1 MPILPIGVRTQGTRR
16 LTLVRHAGAYEMRNT
31 INRRQLLVALATAS
45 MASPAWNAL
54 AEPPLGVNGVQLVG
68 EPTQLITANDLPAAR
83 VIRLPPVDDRV
94 KQVVVTALAIDPRG
108 EWLAVAGDDHVIRL
122 LRQETLQ
129 IVRTLGDGQRSG
141 ESPIGHSDMIRTLA
155 FDATGSRLASA
166 GNDGRLVIWD
176 RNEQFS
182 VLQEIGSAPA
192 LACVNFSPTGHQM
205 VAVGFDKE
213 VFLISNEP
221 TKNDRLLCD
230 CNDLRCC
237 VYRHDGEALAIA
249 GRDGHLHLFDPKTGK
264 LIADQHLHER
274 RVRDL
279 AFMPNSDILVSVD
292 EDGVILRWDTRTNE
306 VLSRQKITS
315 GRLFSLA
322 IVDSHRIAAAGSD
335 DVIHLVDLADD
346 GRSLYVSGQLRGHVG
361 SVATLAAVDGMV
373 FSGGFDATL
382 RRWDLNRNAMAD
394 SKIALGND
402 GSTPAS
408 EPTPR

>member
-1 MPILPIGVRTQGTRR
+1 MV
-16 LTLVRHAGAYEMRNT
+16 
-31 INRRQLLVALATAS
+31 
-45 MASPAWNAL
+45 SPAWNAS
-54 AEPPLGVNGVQLVG
+54 AQPPSAANGVHLVG

-94 KQVVVTALAIDPRG
+94 KQVVVTALAVDPRG
-108 EWLAVAGDDHVIRL
+108 DWLAVAGDDHVIRL

-129 IVRTLGDGQRSG
+129 VVRTLGDGHRSAT
-141 ESPIGHSDMIRTLA
+141 SPIGHSDMIRTLA

-166 GNDGRLVIWD
+166 GNDGRLIIWD
-176 RNEQFS
+176 RNENFS

-213 VFLISNEP
+213 VFLISSQATNNE
-221 TKNDRLLCD
+221 RLMCD

-237 VYRHDGEALAIA
+237 VYRPDGTALAIA
-249 GRDGHLHLFDPKTGK
+249 GRDGHVHLFDPITGK
-264 LIADQHLHER
+264 LVADQDLHQR

-279 AFMPNSDILVSVD
+279 AFMPDSDVLVSVD
-292 EDGVILRWDTRTNE
+292 EDGVIMRWDTRTRE

-322 IVDSHRIAAAGSD
+322 IVDDHRIAAAGSD

-346 GRSLYVSGQLRGHVG
+346 GRSLFVSGQLRGHVG

-382 RRWDLNRNAMAD
+382 RRWDLNQNAIAD

-402 GSTPAS
+402 GSTPTS
-408 EPTPR
+408 DPTPR

>member
-1 MPILPIGVRTQGTRR
+1 
-16 LTLVRHAGAYEMRNT
+16 
-31 INRRQLLVALATAS
+31 
-45 MASPAWNAL
+45 
-54 AEPPLGVNGVQLVG
+54 
-68 EPTQLITANDLPAAR
+68 
-83 VIRLPPVDDRV
+83 
-94 KQVVVTALAIDPRG
+94 
-108 EWLAVAGDDHVIRL
+108 
-122 LRQETLQ
+122 
-129 IVRTLGDGQRSG
+129 
-141 ESPIGHSDMIRTLA
+141 
-155 FDATGSRLASA
+155 
-166 GNDGRLVIWD
+166 
-176 RNEQFS
+176 
-182 VLQEIGSAPA
+182 
-192 LACVNFSPTGHQM
+192 
-205 VAVGFDKE
+205 
-213 VFLISNEP
+213 
-221 TKNDRLLCD
+221 
-230 CNDLRCC
+230 
-237 VYRHDGEALAIA
+237 
-249 GRDGHLHLFDPKTGK
+249 
-264 LIADQHLHER
+264 
-274 RVRDL
+274 
-279 AFMPNSDILVSVD
+279 MPNSDILVSVD

>member
-1 MPILPIGVRTQGTRR
+1 
-16 LTLVRHAGAYEMRNT
+16 MRNT
-31 INRRQLLVALATAS
+31 INRRQLLVALATTS
-45 MASPAWNAL
+45 LVSPAWNAT
-54 AEPPLGVNGVQLVG
+54 AAPPANANGGGLVG
-68 EPTQLITANDLPAAR
+68 EPIQLITANDLPEAR
-83 VIRLPPVDDRV
+83 VVRLPPVDETV
-94 KQVVVTALAIDPRG
+94 KQVVVTSIAIDPRG

-122 LRQETLQ
+122 LRLETLQ
-129 IVRTLGDGQRSG
+129 VVRTLGDGHRSAS
-141 ESPIGHSDMIRTLA
+141 SPIGHSDMIRTLA

-166 GNDGRLVIWD
+166 GNDGRLIIWD
-176 RNEQFS
+176 RNDDFS

-192 LACVNFSPTGHQM
+192 LACVSFSPAGDQM

-213 VFLISNEP
+213 VFLISNQAGNHE
-221 TKNDRLLCD
+221 RLFCD

-237 VYRHDGEALAIA
+237 VYRADGEALAIA
-249 GRDGHLHLFDPKTGK
+249 GRDGHLHLFDPRTGK
-264 LIADQHLHER
+264 LIADQHLHQR

-292 EDGVILRWDTRTNE
+292 EDGVIMRWDTRTNE
-306 VLSRQKITS
+306 VLSQQTITS

-346 GRSLYVSGQLRGHVG
+346 GRSLYVAGQLRGHVG

-382 RRWDLNRNAMAD
+382 RRWDLNQNAIAD

-402 GSTPAS
+402 GSSPAS

>member
-1 MPILPIGVRTQGTRR
+1 
-16 LTLVRHAGAYEMRNT
+16 MRNT
-31 INRRQLLVALATAS
+31 INRRQLLVALATTS
-45 MASPAWNAL
+45 MVSPAWNAW
-54 AEPPLGVNGVQLVG
+54 AAPPADANGVGVVG
-68 EPTQLITANDLPAAR
+68 DPIQLITANDLPEAR
-83 VIRLPPVDDRV
+83 VVRLPPVDERV
-94 KQVVVTALAIDPRG
+94 KQVVVTSIAIDPRG

-122 LRQETLQ
+122 LRLETLQ
-129 IVRTLGDGQRSG
+129 VVRTLGDGHRSAS
-141 ESPIGHSDMIRTLA
+141 SPIGHSDMIRTLA

-166 GNDGRLVIWD
+166 GNDGRLIIWD
-176 RNEQFS
+176 RNEDFS

-192 LACVNFSPTGHQM
+192 LACVSFSPAGDQM
-205 VAVGFDKE
+205 VAVGFDQE
-213 VFLISNEP
+213 VFLISNQAGNRE
-221 TKNDRLLCD
+221 RLFCD

-237 VYRHDGEALAIA
+237 AYRADGEALAIA
-249 GRDGHLHLFDPKTGK
+249 GRDGHLHLFNPQTGK
-264 LIADQHLHER
+264 LIADQHLHQR

-292 EDGVILRWDTRTNE
+292 EAGVIMRWDTRTKE
-306 VLSRQKITS
+306 VLSQQTITS

-382 RRWDLNRNAMAD
+382 RRWDLNQNAIAD

-402 GSTPAS
+402 GSSPAS